1 MSNEPIAGTGAGG
14 SRTNAPKRQKTLA
27 GTGAG
32 GSGTNGQEKQKSKQ
46 LITEKKRATRRKKMR
61 SDRERGCF
69 SSEEKTLQM
78 ILHSPSH
85 LVLFTA

>member
-1 MSNEPIAGTGAGG
+1 MSNEPLAGTGAGG

-61 SDRERGCF
+61 SDRE

-85 LVLFTA
+85 FVLFTA